1 MKFKKEKYLI
11 SSDLIILAFLTV
23 LPVLSGL
30 LDVKIKTYED
40 KISQTERSRSDGSQ
54 LKTFHTNRYQNYQ
67 NLHIV
72 LSQLNPFLNKKAIVE
87 NDITHQIEKN
97 SNEAQEIIANYK
109 SGKIDICEYAE
120 EMAML
125 NNKYAQNYDADD
137 NRLKEIIDDLRKNP
151 PKIIGL
157 NVRCIKNFLLGTQ
170 IIAGIIAIIILWAVF
185 INIKI
190 NNKQSLKK
198 NNDRYLKRDLMRK
211 YYELHEKT
219 IDFAVTVNA
228 KSYEKYSPPL
238 AESEKYRVS
247 RGCLHRIGERA
258 VIIHRSILALC
269 ETGWMSMSPILLRS
283 LLECLTNT
291 LAIINP
297 KYNYDYMGFKFCTLD
312 FLNIMMETKDKE
324 LFEHHNALI
333 QTEMGKMDTE
343 TKKMADRYIKEFL
356 KQKQEKTWWFKPE
369 YKNTEDILLQ
379 WSGGKDWYN
388 SFKVL
393 SKSTH
398 SAYVGL
404 GLFKDKSDHVDINPR
419 ADFQSA
425 KEAIV
430 LSSRLLTEICH
441 MRDTFE
447 KLDCDS
453 ECNGLIKEI
462 IALKDDVEAPK
473 RKSSVI

>member
-11 SSDLIILAFLTV
+11 FSDVIILAFLTL
-23 LPVLSGL
+23 LPMLSGL
-30 LDVKIKTYED
+30 LDVKIKTHED
-40 KISQTERSRSDGSQ
+40 KISQAERWRSDYIQ
-54 LKTFHTNRYQNYQ
+54 LKTFHTSRYQNYQ

-72 LSQLNPFLNKKAIVE
+72 LSQINPFLNKKDIVE
-87 NDITHQIEKN
+87 NDITHPVEKN
-97 SNEAQEIIANYK
+97 SEEAQEIIAKYK
-109 SGKIDICEYAE
+109 NGKIDVCKYAE

-125 NNKYAQNYDADD
+125 NNKYAQNYDAEDS
-137 NRLKEIIDDLRKNP
+137 RLKEIIDDLRKHP

-170 IIAGIIAIIILWAVF
+170 MIAGVIAIIILFVVF
-185 INIKI
+185 ANIKI
-190 NNKQSLKK
+190 NNKSALKK
-198 NNDRYLKRDLMRK
+198 DNDKYLKHDLMGR
-211 YYELHEKT
+211 YYALHEKA

-238 AESEKYRVS
+238 AASEKYRVS

-258 VIIHRSILALC
+258 VIIHRSILSLC

-291 LAIINP
+291 LAIITP
-297 KYNYDYMGFKFCTLD
+297 TYNCDYMGFKFCTLD
-312 FLNIMMETKDKE
+312 FLNIMVETKDKK
-324 LFEHHNALI
+324 LFEYHNTLI
-333 QTEMGKMDTE
+333 QTEMKKMDDE
-343 TKKMADRYIKEFL
+343 TKKMADKYIKEFL

-369 YKNTEDILLQ
+369 YKNTEDILSQ
-379 WSGGKDWYN
+379 WSSGKDWYN

-441 MRDTFE
+441 LRDTFE

-453 ECNGLIKEI
+453 KCNELIEEI
-462 IALKDDVEAPK
+462 VALKDDVEAPK
-473 RKSSVI
+473 RNRVL